1 MNANIDKKN
10 RLNEAVKYLK
20 YKGIVKTQEDIASKI
35 GCSRS
40 NVSSALAGKK
50 SVLTDNFIRRF
61 CDAFTEISYRW
72 LLTGVGDM
80 LSNVETNGI
89 NWKDA
94 FKDEGFLNELRKFCE
109 QYTEEKTSSEEDI
122 DEILDELRT
131 VLRSHGKKKRKKG

>member
-1 MNANIDKKN
+1 MDKKN
-10 RLNEAVKYLK
+10 RFNEAVNYLK
-20 YKGIVKTQEDIASKI
+20 YKGVVKTQQDIASKM
-35 GCSRS
+35 GTTGKKPSRG
-40 NVSSALAGKK
+40 NISSALAGKK

-72 LLTGVGDM
+72 LLTGEGDM

-109 QYTEEKTSSEEDI
+109 QYSEEKTVSEEDI
-122 DEILDELRT
+122 DEYWMN
-131 VLRSHGKKKRKKG
+131 

>member
-1 MNANIDKKN
+1 MNANIDKKK
-10 RLNEAVKYLK
+10 RFNEAVKYLK

-35 GCSRS
+35 GCSRP

-72 LLTGVGDM
+72 LLTGEGDM
-80 LSNVETNGI
+80 LSNVETNEI

-109 QYTEEKTSSEEDI
+109 QYAEKKTA
-122 DEILDELRT
+122 L
-131 VLRSHGKKKRKKG
+131 KKTLMKY